1 MRNIR
6 IVSLLI
12 FIATETL
19 EMNLLS
25 KPIFCC
31 SMQQDTFWI
40 YMHWDELASSYNK
53 SSFALSLANW
63 VWKPKRSYKARKL
76 VGVIK
81 QIASVFSV
89 DLISYISNN
98 LHKLDL
104 LSPFL
109 TLKNKHTNILIDRW
123 LRVKKNEK
131 NECKHLL
138 FIVHKLATI
147 VFIRQD
153 FSTNFRQ
160 VKIDVGNFLFGGKLL
175 NFSKID

>member
-1 MRNIR
+1 MF
-6 IVSLLI
+6 LCYL
-12 FIATETL
+12 
-19 EMNLLS
+19 
-25 KPIFCC
+25 KK
-31 SMQQDTFWI
+31 
-40 YMHWDELASSYNK
+40 LASEKISYNK

-109 TLKNKHTNILIDRW
+109 TLKNKTYKHIDR
-123 LRVKKNEK
+123 
-131 NECKHLL
+131 
-138 FIVHKLATI
+138 
-147 VFIRQD
+147 
-153 FSTNFRQ
+153 
-160 VKIDVGNFLFGGKLL
+160 
-175 NFSKID
+175 